1 MHANYTKKSWYFIKK
16 KKNQSHSRKKTAPS
30 TLKIV
35 DSNQIKENNKP

>member
-16 KKNQSHSRKKTAPS
+16 KKIRVIVEKKTAPS

>member
-1 MHANYTKKSWYFIKK
+1 MQTILKSHGISLK

>member
-1 MHANYTKKSWYFIKK
+1 MQTMLKSHGISLK
-16 KKNQSHSRKKTAPS
+16 KKNQSHSRKKKTAPS